1 MTGINVKK
9 NKSKIRGYALSKLL
23 LFCALIVAIGSCKKD
38 GDTGPQ
44 GVAGPT
50 GTSYNYKQGG
60 FIQGNIT
67 GNRSDG
73 TPFAISFNNKYYHIL
88 DNFSYDEFNFIYNFS
103 VERHPSSDPL
113 VSGYC
118 LFNFSLSSLSSTIPV
133 DSRFFGY
140 FFKDLGNGQTFELN
154 VNAYSNTSNTVV
166 TNLSYNSAT
175 HITQG
180 NFSILVD
187 PGDNSTGNS
196 ATVSGSFQSIAVTEY
211 VSRINPETETSHL
224 VRY

>member
-50 GTSYNYKQGG
+50 GTPYNYKQGAL
-60 FIQGNIT
+60 I
-67 GNRSDG
+67 
-73 TPFAISFNNKYYHIL
+73 
-88 DNFSYDEFNFIYNFS
+88 
-103 VERHPSSDPL
+103 
-113 VSGYC
+113 
-118 LFNFSLSSLSSTIPV
+118 
-133 DSRFFGY
+133 
-140 FFKDLGNGQTFELN
+140 
-154 VNAYSNTSNTVV
+154 
-166 TNLSYNSAT
+166 
-175 HITQG
+175 QG

-187 PGDNSTGNS
+187 AGDNSTGNS